1 MRGLATAF
9 GSPLWLDEVCWFAAA
24 FKDGSRSSLWHRD
37 GTGNALIELL
47 DTAIN
52 QNGRELRAEP
62 SARQALVGIAGILVT
77 RNIPT
82 ALALQERIRNA
93 ALMREQ
99 PRRDAGFPPCT
110 QGLQLAQCRL
120 TGPDI
125 MVMI

>member
-82 ALALQERIRNA
+82 ALALQERIRNV
-93 ALMREQ
+93 ALM
-99 PRRDAGFPPCT
+99 RDAGFPPCT

-120 TGPDI
+120 TGRDI